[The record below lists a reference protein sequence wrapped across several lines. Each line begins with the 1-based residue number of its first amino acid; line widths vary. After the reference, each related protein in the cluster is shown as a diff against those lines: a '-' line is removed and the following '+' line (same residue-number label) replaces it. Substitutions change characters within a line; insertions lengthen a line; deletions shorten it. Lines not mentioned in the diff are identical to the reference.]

1 MAFSLSSSNFRSL
14 QVPCFIPEQHKALYL
29 FGGGNIVITLISG
42 PLRGSDRPRLTQI
55 LWVMSVHVRC
65 AIRQT
70 YPFWKTSNQSLV
82 HCSHGIC
89 SEQDPPL
96 PLGCPWCSRWL
107 LWCWVLSGVPRTLFS
122 KNRHFVLVPLLYR
135 HEIPVVLGSRYTY
148 TLLFHRCMC
157 HTAVG
162 WQSSSC
168 QNRCLSGYLTYL
180 VVSYLHV
187 TTTGWSR
194 SMG

>member
-1 MAFSLSSSNFRSL
+1 MASSLSPSKLPSL
-14 QVPCFIPEQHKALYL
+14 QMPCFIPEQHKALYL

-42 PLRGSDRPRLTQI
+42 SLRCSDRPRLTRI
-55 LWVMSVHVRC
+55 LWVMSVPVPC
-65 AIRQT
+65 AIWQT

-82 HCSHGIC
+82 HCSNGTC

-135 HEIPVVLGSRYTY
+135 REIPVALGSHYSY
-148 TLLFHRCMC
+148 TLLFHRCIC
-157 HTAVG
+157 
-162 WQSSSC
+162 
-168 QNRCLSGYLTYL
+168 
-180 VVSYLHV
+180 V
-187 TTTGWSR
+187 TQL
-194 SMG
+194 